1 VNVIIRDAVEVDL
14 PAIIRIY
21 NATVPTR
28 MVTAELEPT
37 TVEARLPWFRE
48 HSPEQYPFWVAE
60 SDGRVI
66 GWLDFKRFLP
76 RCAYRGTA
84 EISVYVDENFR
95 RCGVGQR
102 LLQHAITRAPSLGIT
117 ALVGLIFGHN
127 ERSLKL
133 FERLGFE
140 RWAFLPGVARLD
152 GVQRDLVMVGL
163 HCGTRSSSIVREE
176 PQERECNDE
185 NEEEDEDENIHLS
198 SVIGKD
204 HREITQAS
212 GNRESLDLMHTLM
225 QYRHEPIH
233 SELLK
238 IRDKYSMLHLD
249 VLILIYHFAR
259 ICSGNILEIG
269 AFLGGATIAAAFGV
283 RDSGENKK
291 LIAVEPGGSVKHK
304 RLGTRNIL
312 RDLERNLARERVAN
326 MVTLVKGKS
335 FKPETMSAVRQA
347 LGSNQV
353 ALLILDADA
362 AKRRDVDCYRDKFA
376 EGSWMVID
384 DIYGAPAN
392 EKITP
397 SRADV
402 DALVAEG
409 LLDPLGFYGWST
421 WVGRWRGGASSD

>member
-1 VNVIIRDAVEVDL
+1 VNLIIRDAVEVDL
-14 PAIIRIY
+14 PAIIQIY

-37 TVEARLPWFRE
+37 TVEARLLWFRE

-95 RCGVGQR
+95 GRGVGQR

-117 ALVGLIFGHN
+117 AVVGLIFGHN

-133 FERLGFE
+133 FERVGFE
-140 RWAFLPGVARLD
+140 RWAFLPGVAQLD
-152 GVQRDLVMVGL
+152 GVQRDLVMLGQ
-163 HCGTRSSSIVREE
+163 HC
-176 PQERECNDE
+176 PQRCRPGPVSGPVSVETASNADTPPAFAELRRGKQARGY
-185 NEEEDEDENIHLS
+185 NES
-198 SVIGKD
+198 FG
-204 HREITQAS
+204 
-212 GNRESLDLMHTLM
+212 LMHTLM

-233 SELLK
+233 SELSK

-249 VLILIYHFAR
+249 ALILIYHFAK
-259 ICSGNILEIG
+259 ICFGNILEIG
-269 AFLGGATIAAAFGV
+269 AFVGGATIAAGFGV

-291 LIAVEPGGSVKHK
+291 LIAIEPGGSVKHK

-312 RDLERNLARERVAN
+312 RDLERNLARQRVSEI
-326 MVTLVKGKS
+326 VTLIKGRS
-335 FKPETMSAVRQA
+335 FDAATTRAVHET
-347 LGSNQV
+347 LGPDKIG
-353 ALLILDADA
+353 LLILDADA
-362 AKRRDVDCYRDKFA
+362 AKRRDIECYRDRFA
-376 EGSWMVID
+376 DDCWMVID
-384 DIYGAPAN
+384 DYYGADSN
-392 EKITP
+392 KKITP

-402 DALVAEG
+402 DALVEAG
-409 LLDPLGFYGWST
+409 WLKPLGFYGWST
-421 WVGRWRGGASSD
+421 WVGRWRGARLVVND